1 MNPRCDF
8 IKEKNNPLL
17 RVTLFLMSFVG
28 LLRHPRLSRLLAVR
42 WTGQATDGV
51 FQSALASFVLFSP
64 ERQANALSAA
74 VGFAV
79 VLLPYSIIGPFVGTI
94 LDRVSR
100 QRALFFCNLAR
111 SANLFFVALL
121 VYTGTTGVELTV
133 VVLVA
138 FGINRFI
145 LAALSAGLPL
155 LVDTK
160 SLITANAIAVT
171 GGSVLV
177 VIGGGIGVGVRALV
191 DGAAIADHADA
202 LLIVLAA
209 AGYFIAALFTG
220 RLKKYEIGPL
230 KKEKESASFLQG
242 FRDMKEGFQYLQGHL
257 DASRGIIATA
267 VQRGGLTAL
276 TLTALLLERNTFN
289 DPAKPE
295 DGLQGFGIALSIAGL
310 GVFLGAFLAPYGV
323 ARFGRHRWI
332 KFAMIASACSPL
344 ILAATQT
351 EIGLCVTAFLTAF
364 FGQNIK
370 VTNDALV
377 QSKIDDY
384 HRGRVFAVYDVVVN
398 GAIVSGGLIAALLL
412 PPSGLSRI
420 VPLAVSAAYLLIAFI
435 LLRPAKF
442 YATYSPTI

>member
-1 MNPRCDF
+1 
-8 IKEKNNPLL
+8 
-17 RVTLFLMSFVG
+17 MSFVG
-28 LLRHPRLSRLLAVR
+28 LIRHPRLSRLLAVR
-42 WTGQATDGV
+42 WSGQATDGV

-74 VGFAV
+74 IGFAV
-79 VLLPYSIIGPFVGTI
+79 VLLPYSIVGPFIGTV

-100 QRALFFCNLAR
+100 QRTLFFCNLAR
-111 SANLFFVALL
+111 SVNLCLVAIL
-121 VYTGTTGVELTV
+121 VFSGTTGIELTI

-138 FGINRFI
+138 FGINRLI

-177 VIGGGIGVGVRALV
+177 VVGGGIGVGVRALV
-191 DGAAIADHADA
+191 DGAALADHADA
-202 LLIVLAA
+202 LLIALGAVGYFLAA
-209 AGYFIAALFTG
+209 LLTG
-220 RLKKYEIGPL
+220 RLKKDEIGPL
-230 KKEKESASFLQG
+230 KHEKEAASFLQG
-242 FRDMKEGFQYLQGHL
+242 FRDMQEGLTYLQSHL
-257 DASRGIIATA
+257 GVFRGIVATA
-267 VQRGGLTAL
+267 IQRGGLTAL

-289 DPAKPE
+289 DPSKPE
-295 DGLQGFGIALSIAGL
+295 AGLQGFGIALSLAGV

-332 KFAMIASACSPL
+332 KFAMLASACSPL
-344 ILAATQT
+344 ILAISQTQ
-351 EIGLCVTAFLTAF
+351 IALCATAFLTAF

-377 QSKIDDY
+377 QSQIDDY

-398 GAIVSGGLIAALLL
+398 GAIVSGGLLAALLL
-412 PPSGLSRI
+412 PTSGLSRM
-420 VPLAVSAAYLLIAFI
+420 VPLAVSVAYLLVAFV
-435 LLRPAKF
+435 LLRSTKF
-442 YATYSPTI
+442 YATY

>member
-1 MNPRCDF
+1 M
-8 IKEKNNPLL
+8 
-17 RVTLFLMSFVG
+17 
-28 LLRHPRLSRLLAVR
+28 
-42 WTGQATDGV
+42 TDGV

-74 VGFAV
+74 IGFAV
-79 VLLPYSIIGPFVGTI
+79 VLLPYSIVGPFVGTI

-100 QRALFFCNLAR
+100 QRALFYANLAR
-111 SANLFFVALL
+111 SANLFLVALF
-121 VYTGTTGVELTV
+121 VFSGTTGVALTV

-138 FGINRFI
+138 FGINRLI

-155 LVDTK
+155 LVDSK

-191 DGAAIADHADA
+191 DGAALADHADSLLILLAAGGYFTAA
-202 LLIVLAA
+202 LLS
-209 AGYFIAALFTG
+209 G
-220 RLKKYEIGPL
+220 RLSKYEIGPQEH
-230 KKEKESASFLQG
+230 EKAAASFKQG
-242 FRDMKEGFQYLQGHL
+242 FTDMREGIDFLRKNI
-257 DASRGIIATA
+257 DTARGIVATA
-267 VQRGGLTAL
+267 VHRGGLTAL

-289 DPAKPE
+289 DPASPE
-295 DGLQGFGIALSIAGL
+295 DGLQGFGIALTIAGI

-332 KFAMIASACSPL
+332 KFAMFASAFSP
-344 ILAATQT
+344 IFLAVWQT
-351 EIGLCVTAFLTAF
+351 EIALSVTAFMTAF

-384 HRGRVFAVYDVVVN
+384 YRGRVFAVYDVVVN
-398 GAIVSGGLIAALLL
+398 SAIVSGGLIAALLL
-412 PPSGLSRI
+412 PTSGVTSK
-420 VPLAVSAAYLLIAFI
+420 VPLFVMAAYLLVAIVV
-435 LLRPAKF
+435 LRSSKF
-442 YATYSPTI
+442 KATY

>member
-1 MNPRCDF
+1 
-8 IKEKNNPLL
+8 
-17 RVTLFLMSFVG
+17 
-28 LLRHPRLSRLLAVR
+28 
-42 WTGQATDGV
+42 V

-74 VGFAV
+74 IGFAV
-79 VLLPYSIIGPFVGTI
+79 VLLPYSIVGPFVGTI

-100 QRALFFCNLAR
+100 QRALFFSNLAR
-111 SANLFFVALL
+111 SANLLL
-121 VYTGTTGVELTV
+121 VAFLIFGGTTGVELTI
-133 VVLVA
+133 VVLIV
-138 FGINRFI
+138 FGINRLI

-155 LVDTK
+155 LVDAK

-171 GGSVLV
+171 GGSVFV
-177 VIGGGIGVGVRALV
+177 VIGGGIGVGIRALI
-191 DGAAIADHADA
+191 DDAAIADHADA
-202 LLIVLAA
+202 LLVLLAS
-209 AGYFIAALFTG
+209 AGYLIAAMLTV

-230 KKEKESASFLQG
+230 KHEKETASFVQG
-242 FRDMKEGFQYLQGHL
+242 FRDMQEGFNYLRGHL

-289 DPAKPE
+289 DPTKPE
-295 DGLQGFGIALSIAGL
+295 DGLQGFGIALTIAGL
-310 GVFLGAFLAPYGV
+310 GLFLGAFLAPYGV
-323 ARFGRHRWI
+323 GRFGRHRWI
-332 KFAMIASACSPL
+332 KFAMLACAVSPL
-344 ILAATQT
+344 ILAVSQN

-398 GAIVSGGLIAALLL
+398 GAIVSGGLLAALLL
-412 PPSGLSRI
+412 PTSGLSRV
-420 VPLAVSAAYLLIAFI
+420 VPLAVSAAYLFIAFVV
-435 LLRPAKF
+435 LRPAKF
-442 YATYSPTI
+442 YATS

>member
-1 MNPRCDF
+1 M
-8 IKEKNNPLL
+8 
-17 RVTLFLMSFVG
+17 
-28 LLRHPRLSRLLAVR
+28 
-42 WTGQATDGV
+42 TDGV

-74 VGFAV
+74 IGFAV
-79 VLLPYSIIGPFVGTI
+79 VLLPYSIVGPFVGTI

-100 QRALFFCNLAR
+100 QRALFYANLAR
-111 SANLFFVALL
+111 SVNLFLVALF
-121 VYTGTTGVELTV
+121 VFSGTTGVALTV

-138 FGINRFI
+138 FGINRLI

-155 LVDTK
+155 LIDAK

-191 DGAAIADHADA
+191 DGAALADHADSLLILMAAGGYFTAA
-202 LLIVLAA
+202 LLS
-209 AGYFIAALFTG
+209 G
-220 RLKKYEIGPL
+220 RLHKYEIGPQEH
-230 KKEKESASFLQG
+230 EKAAASFRQG
-242 FRDMKEGFQYLQGHL
+242 FTDMREGIDFLRKNIDTG
-257 DASRGIIATA
+257 RGIIATA
-267 VQRGGLTAL
+267 VHRGGLTAL

-289 DPAKPE
+289 DPSRPE
-295 DGLQGFGIALSIAGL
+295 DGLQGFGIALTIAGI

-332 KFAMIASACSPL
+332 KFAMFASSVSPIFL
-344 ILAATQT
+344 VVWQT
-351 EIGLCVTAFLTAF
+351 EIALSVTAFLTAF

-384 HRGRVFAVYDVVVN
+384 YRGRVFAVYDVVVN
-398 GAIVSGGLIAALLL
+398 AAIVSGGLIAALLL
-412 PPSGLSRI
+412 PTSGVTAK
-420 VPLAVSAAYLLIAFI
+420 VPLFVMSAYLLVAVAV
-435 LLRPAKF
+435 LRPSKF
-442 YATYSPTI
+442 KTTY

>member
-1 MNPRCDF
+1 MG
-8 IKEKNNPLL
+8 
-17 RVTLFLMSFVG
+17 FVG

-64 ERQANALSAA
+64 ERQADALSAA
-74 VGFAV
+74 IGFAV
-79 VLLPYSIIGPFVGTI
+79 VLLPYSIVGPFVGTI

-111 SANLFFVALL
+111 SANLLFVALL
-121 VYTGTTGVELTV
+121 VFSGTTGVQFTI
-133 VVLVA
+133 VVLIA

-155 LVDTK
+155 LIDTK

-209 AGYFIAALFTG
+209 MGYFIAAIFTG

-230 KKEKESASFLQG
+230 KHEKEAASFLQG
-242 FRDMKEGFQYLQGHL
+242 FRDMQEGFRYLQGHL

-289 DPAKPE
+289 DPARPE

-323 ARFGRHRWI
+323 VRFGRHRWI
-332 KFAMIASACSPL
+332 KFAMLASACSPL
-344 ILAATQT
+344 ILAFIQT

-398 GAIVSGGLIAALLL
+398 GAIVSGGLLAALLL
-412 PPSGLSRI
+412 PTSGLSRL
-420 VPLAVSAAYLLIAFI
+420 VPLAVSAAYLLIA
-435 LLRPAKF
+435 LVVLRPAKF
-442 YATYSPTI
+442 YATF

>member
-1 MNPRCDF
+1 
-8 IKEKNNPLL
+8 
-17 RVTLFLMSFVG
+17 MSFAG
-28 LLRHPRLSRLLAVR
+28 LVRHPRLSRLLAVR
-42 WTGQATDGV
+42 WTGQMTDGV

-74 VGFAV
+74 IGFAV
-79 VLLPYSIIGPFVGTI
+79 VLLPYSIVGPFVGTI

-100 QRALFFCNLAR
+100 QRALFYANLAR

-121 VYTGTTGVELTV
+121 VFSGTTGVELTV
-133 VVLVA
+133 VVLIA
-138 FGINRFI
+138 FGINRLI

-155 LVDTK
+155 LVDSK

-191 DGAAIADHADA
+191 DGAALADHADA
-202 LLIVLAA
+202 LLILLAG
-209 AGYFIAALFTG
+209 AGYFIAALLTS
-220 RLKKYEIGPL
+220 RLNKYEIGPQ
-230 KKEKESASFLQG
+230 KHEKAAASFKQG
-242 FRDMKEGFQYLQGHL
+242 FIDMREGLEFLRHHV
-257 DASRGIIATA
+257 DAGRGILATA
-267 VQRGGLTAL
+267 VHRGGLTAL

-289 DPAKPE
+289 DPSRPE
-295 DGLQGFGIALSIAGL
+295 DGLQGFGIALSVAGI

-332 KFAMIASACSPL
+332 KFAMFASACAPI
-344 ILAATQT
+344 ILAVWQT
-351 EIGLCVTAFLTAF
+351 EISLSLTAFLASF

-384 HRGRVFAVYDVVVN
+384 FRGRVFAVYDVVVN

-412 PPSGLSRI
+412 PTSGLTAK
-420 VPLAVSAAYLLIAFI
+420 VPLFVSSAYLLVAVVV
-435 LLRPAKF
+435 LRSAKF
-442 YATYSPTI
+442 KATY

>member
-1 MNPRCDF
+1 
-8 IKEKNNPLL
+8 
-17 RVTLFLMSFVG
+17 MSFVG
-28 LLRHPRLSRLLAVR
+28 LLRHPRLSRLFAVR
-42 WTGQATDGV
+42 WTGQVTDGV

-79 VLLPYSIIGPFVGTI
+79 VLLPYSVVGPFVGTV

-100 QRALFFCNLAR
+100 QRALLICNLAR
-111 SANLFFVALL
+111 SANLFLVALL
-121 VYTGTTGVELTV
+121 IFSGTTGIELTV
-133 VVLVA
+133 VVLIA

-155 LVDTK
+155 LVDSK

-177 VIGGGIGVGVRALV
+177 VIGGGIGVGIRALV
-191 DGAAIADHADA
+191 VGAAIADHADA
-202 LLIVLAA
+202 LLIMVAA
-209 AGYFIAALFTG
+209 AGYLVTALLTG
-220 RLKKYEIGPL
+220 RLKKHEIGPL
-230 KKEKESASFLQG
+230 QHDKESSSFLQG
-242 FRDMKEGFQYLQGHL
+242 FRDMQEGLRYLKSHV
-257 DASRGIIATA
+257 DASRGILATA

-276 TLTALLLERNTFN
+276 TLIALLLERNTFN
-289 DPAKPE
+289 DPVKPE
-295 DGLQGFGIALSIAGL
+295 AGLQGFGIALSVAGA

-323 ARFGRHRWI
+323 ARYGRHYWI
-332 KFAMIASACSPL
+332 KFSMVASACSPL

-398 GAIVSGGLIAALLL
+398 GAIVSGGLLAALLL
-412 PPSGLSRI
+412 PTSGLSRL
-420 VPLAVSAAYLLIAFI
+420 VPLAVSVAYLLIAFI
-435 LLRPAKF
+435 TLRPTKF
-442 YATYSPTI
+442 YATS